1 MASSR
6 LPIEKFLPAYLK
18 AVEEGVSKEEFAR
31 KIGLKASTVYQRVYE
46 LRREGHDIPLLKCEG
61 RQSRHDKA
69 AKILAEFRKDKPATS
84 TAKKKAEPAPAKKEK
99 VVAVESPVLEAEET
113 SDELA
118 DIFGDSN

>member
-18 AVEEGVSKEEFAR
+18 AVEEGVSKEEFA
-31 KIGLKASTVYQRVYE
+31 KKMGLKASTVYQRVYE

-61 RQSRHDKA
+61 RVSRHDKA
-69 AKILAEFRKDKPATS
+69 AQILAEYRKEKPV
-84 TAKKKAEPAPAKKEK
+84 AKKKSEPTPAKKEK
-99 VVAVESPVLEAEET
+99 VVKVESPVLDTEDT